1 MKKIFILA
9 AFALCLAACGN
20 KNAGNSDSTVDSTEV
35 AVVADNV
42 PVYSL
47 DSLLAV
53 ADQLV
58 NKTVTVKGSVT
69 HTCKHSGK
77 RCFIVG
83 DHENVTMRV
92 EAKGNIGGFN
102 RELVGSELA
111 ITGVVKERR
120 LTKEYIDNYEKEV
133 NEKKVQ
139 EDGSAETCQAELA
152 NINEMRDWMK
162 KNHKDYYALYYMDGE
177 EYNVIGQ

>member
-1 MKKIFILA
+1 MKKIMLLA
-9 AFALCLAACGN
+9 YMAICLVSCTSKSTDNKGN
-20 KNAGNSDSTVDSTEV
+20 DADSTSV
-35 AVVADNV
+35 AQVSGLAMY
-42 PVYSL
+42 PL
-47 DSLLAV
+47 DSLLAE

-58 NKTVTVKGSVT
+58 NKKVIVKGSVT

-83 DHENVTMRV
+83 DNENVSMRV

-111 ITGVVKERR
+111 ITGVLKERR
-120 LTKEYIDNYEKEV
+120 LTKEYIDQYEKDV
-133 NEKKVQ
+133 NEKKVK

-152 NINEMRDWMK
+152 NISEMRDWMK
-162 KNHKDYYALYYMDGE
+162 KNNKDYYAIYYLDGE
-177 EYNVIGQ
+177 EFSIVEQ